1 MTTSRVIELLLSQ
14 LTNELVVSANGY
26 ISRQLFNCHDRKTNF
41 YMLGS
46 MGLASSIA
54 LGVALAQPDRR
65 VVAIDGDGNL
75 LMSLGALTMIGG
87 CRPKNLIHIVIDN
100 EQYATN
106 GGQRSL
112 SAKVDLVDVA
122 LAAGYDSSSL
132 SVTEFKFGTA
142 VHSAL
147 RRQGTTFIVAKTVPD
162 AEVPARIDR
171 SPESIAERFKAAC
184 ANSNSDSGAMA

>member
-26 ISRQLFNCHDRKTNF
+26 ISRQLFDCHDRNTNF

-46 MGLASSIA
+46 MGLVSSIA
-54 LGVALAQPDRR
+54 LGLAIAQPHRK
-65 VVAIDGDGNL
+65 VIAIDGDGNL

-87 CRPKNLIHIVIDN
+87 WQPKNLIHIVIDN
-100 EQYATN
+100 EQYATT
-106 GGQRSL
+106 GGQPSL
-112 SAKVDLVDVA
+112 SAKVDLVHLA

-132 SVTEFKFGTA
+132 SVSAFEFSSL
-142 VHSAL
+142 VHNAL
-147 RRQGTTFIVAKTVPD
+147 RRHGTTFIVAKVVPD
-162 AEVPARIDR
+162 VEIPARVDR

-184 ANSNSDSGAMA
+184 ANSDLA

>member
-1 MTTSRVIELLLSQ
+1 MTTSGVIELLLSH

-26 ISRQLFNCHDRKTNF
+26 ISRQLFHCHDRNTNF

-54 LGVALAQPDRR
+54 LGVALAQPHRK
-65 VVAIDGDGNL
+65 VIAIDGDGNL

-87 CRPKNLIHIVIDN
+87 CRPTNLIHIVIDN
-100 EQYATN
+100 EQYETT
-106 GGQRSL
+106 GGQCSL
-112 SAKVDLVDVA
+112 SAKVDLVQFA

-132 SVTEFKFGTA
+132 SVSAVEFGSS
-142 VHSAL
+142 VYNAL
-147 RRQGTTFIVAKTVPD
+147 RRCGTTFMVTKVGPDTGVPPRVA
-162 AEVPARIDR
+162 R

-184 ANSNSDSGAMA
+184 ANRDPE